1 MAFLTGQSRVLKY
14 WCTGWGQEQGFQR
27 WGQEQGFQRCFTD
40 GVNYEFSSVCG
51 AGGELLS
58 TFKLLI
64 QLYACTM

>member
-14 WCTGWGQEQGFQR
+14 WCTGWGQQQGFQR
-27 WGQEQGFQRCFTD
+27 FFRD